1 MPRAA
6 RTRRRSE
13 ITSEGKRITRLDSI
27 LLNGNNVALV
37 RPPACPHAPAFPPP
51 SPASARPWPQG
62 PGLTSHHARVK
73 RLGDASAVILTLTAR
88 VAARAWRRPE
98 LHCEVGAPSE
108 HCARRLGVQ
117 TFSCALP
124 SLTLSHSAD
133 RSTPSRYRTLAR
145 TSAGFAF
152 CETSRK
158 SVRKRR
164 PIGFVFYYRIVSLTD
179 PDRLFQ
185 SHTHRHSPARRG
197 VAGREKS
204 PYHSTY
210 SLSSHAPR
218 ETERRCTLSLSH
230 VSQGSLAS
238 RVYVRARL
246 VGAAGIIL
254 YMLVGALSAPM
265 RVEH

>member
-164 PIGFVFYYRIVSLTD
+164 PIGFVFYYRIVYLSPT
-179 PDRLFQ
+179 PGPPFSESHSQTQ
-185 SHTHRHSPARRG
+185 SRAARGRGTRKKPISQYIQFIITRPARD
-197 VAGREKS
+197 REAL
-204 PYHSTY
+204 HA
-210 SLSSHAPR
+210 LS
-218 ETERRCTLSLSH
+218 
-230 VSQGSLAS
+230 VSRLTQRDHS
-238 RVYVRARL
+238 RVACMCARVLWEPRA
-246 VGAAGIIL
+246 L
-254 YMLVGALSAPM
+254 YFIC
-265 RVEH
+265 

>member
-164 PIGFVFYYRIVSLTD
+164 PIGFVFYYRIVSLAPTRTAFFRVTLTD
-179 PDRLFQ
+179 TVPRGAGSRDAKKAHITVHTVYHHTPRARPRGAARSLCLT
-185 SHTHRHSPARRG
+185 SHRDH
-197 VAGREKS
+197 
-204 PYHSTY
+204 
-210 SLSSHAPR
+210 
-218 ETERRCTLSLSH
+218 
-230 VSQGSLAS
+230 S
-238 RVYVRARL
+238 RVACMCARVLWEPRA
-246 VGAAGIIL
+246 L
-254 YMLVGALSAPM
+254 YFIC
-265 RVEH
+265 